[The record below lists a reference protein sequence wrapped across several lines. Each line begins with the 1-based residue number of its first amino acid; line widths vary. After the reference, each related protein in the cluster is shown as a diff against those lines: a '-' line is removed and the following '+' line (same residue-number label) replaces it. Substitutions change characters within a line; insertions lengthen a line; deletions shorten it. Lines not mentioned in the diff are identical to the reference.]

1 MTALRPY
8 LIRAIYEWI
17 VDNQMTPYILVDA
30 EREDLVIPRQY
41 VQDGR
46 IVLNLRPEAVVNLL
60 LGNDEISF
68 QARFGGTPMQLRI
81 PVDAVLAIYA
91 RETGKGMIF
100 DEESEG
106 EPPPSG
112 PASDPEEKPKRP
124 TLKVVK

>member
-17 VDNQMTPYILVDA
+17 VDNDLTPYILVDA
-30 EREDLVIPRQY
+30 DRDDLVIPRQY

-60 LGNDEISF
+60 MGNEELSF
-68 QARFGGTPMQLRI
+68 QARFSGAPMQVSI
-81 PVDAVLAIYA
+81 PINAVLAIYA
-91 RETGKGMIF
+91 KETGKGMIF
-100 DEESEG
+100 DEETDG
-106 EPPPSG
+106 ETPPPG
-112 PASDPEEKPKRP
+112 PASKPQEKPKRP

>member
-17 VDNQMTPYILVDA
+17 VDNEMTPYILVDA
-30 EREDLVIPRQY
+30 ERDELVIPRQY

-60 LGNDEISF
+60 MGNEELSF
-68 QARFGGTPMQLRI
+68 QARFGGTPMQISI

-100 DEESEG
+100 DEETDG
-106 EPPPSG
+106 DHPPSG
-112 PASDPEEKPKRP
+112 PASKPQEKAKRP